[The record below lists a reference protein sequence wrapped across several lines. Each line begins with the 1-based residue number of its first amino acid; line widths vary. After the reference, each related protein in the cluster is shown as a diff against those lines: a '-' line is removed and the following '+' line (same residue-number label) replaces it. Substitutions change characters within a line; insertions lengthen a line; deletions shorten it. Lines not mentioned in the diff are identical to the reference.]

1 MVKDQDN
8 RKVTISDEKLDGEL
22 EIPAGAEA
30 VILFAH
36 GSGSNRHSTR
46 NQYVVQVLNG
56 AGFATLLVDLLTE
69 EEKKIDEKTR
79 HLRFDIELLA
89 SRLLAVTDWV
99 IKQPKTS
106 GLKIGYFASSTGA
119 AAALISAAKLDN
131 AVKAIVCRGGRP
143 DLTESRKVLSSI
155 RAPVLLIVG
164 GKDIPVVGINKFAM
178 SQLSSAEA
186 KELVIIPN
194 ASHLFEESGKME
206 EVAQVAAEW
215 FECCL
220 SRNGK
225 KKFNNKYTNSN
236 APRLLSLFKD
246 KPRIQIR
253 FKDRVAAGEMLSSLL
268 RNCRGNKDI
277 IVIGIPRGGVAVA
290 AAVARKL
297 DVKDFDIVIPRK
309 LRAPD
314 NSENAIGAVMH
325 DGSVYLDDKI
335 IQSKKIS
342 NDYLELEKSEQRK
355 EIDRRMNLYRPVRRN
370 YDLNNR
376 IVILVDDGAASG
388 ATGAAAARWI
398 RKQQPKKI
406 VIAFPVASSVAIE
419 KLKQESDELEVLI
432 SPSNFKSV
440 ERFYQDFS
448 PMSDSQVIEIM
459 RDIAT
464 SHMNL

>member
-30 VILFAH
+30 IILFAH

-46 NQYVVQVLNG
+46 NQYLAQVLNA

-119 AAALISAAKLDN
+119 AAALISAAKLDD
-131 AVKAIVCRGGRP
+131 AVKAIVCRSGRS

-164 GKDIPVVGINKFAM
+164 GKDTPVVGINKFAM

-194 ASHLFEESGKME
+194 ASHLFEETGKME

-225 KKFNNKYTNSN
+225 KFNNKYMNSN

-253 FKDRVAAGEMLSSLL
+253 FKDRVAAGEMLASLL

-325 DGSVYLDDKI
+325 DGSMYLDDKI
-335 IQSKKIS
+335 IQSKEIS

-398 RKQQPKKI
+398 RKQRPKKI

-419 KLKQESDELEVLI
+419 KLKQESDELKILI

-448 PMSDSQVIEIM
+448 LMSDTQVIEIM
-459 RDIAT
+459 RDIAA